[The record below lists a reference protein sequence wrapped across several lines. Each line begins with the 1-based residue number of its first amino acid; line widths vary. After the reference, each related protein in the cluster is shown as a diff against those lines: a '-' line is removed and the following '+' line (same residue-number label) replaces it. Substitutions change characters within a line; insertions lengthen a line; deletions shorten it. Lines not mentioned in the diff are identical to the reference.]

1 MFPNPINKM
10 IGVIN
15 IDREKRE
22 IYKDSGGYFYNMKES
37 VDTYVSLKSHIESMQ
52 SILDA
57 HPDAELEYDYEAW
70 DDNKSVVVRYKV
82 YVDSGDPRII
92 KLLEKVRQDEEKM
105 KIKQKEKDKKVLEE
119 LKKRS
124 PELFKD

>member
-1 MFPNPINKM
+1 M

-37 VDTYVSLKSHIESMQ
+37 VDVFVGLKSHIEAMQ

-57 HPDAELEYDYEAW
+57 HPDAELDYDYEDW
-70 DDNKSVVVRYKV
+70 DEYRQVIVRYKV
-82 YVDSGDPRII
+82 YVDPNDVRIV
-92 KLLEKVRQDEEKM
+92 KLLEKVKEDEEKM
-105 KIKQKEKDKKVLEE
+105 KLKQKEKDKKVLEE

>member
-1 MFPNPINKM
+1 M
-10 IGVIN
+10 IGQIN
-15 IDREKRE
+15 IDGGKRE

-37 VDTYVSLKSHIESMQ
+37 VDVCVGLKSHIAAML

-57 HPDAELEYDYEAW
+57 HPDAELDYDWEAW

-82 YVDSGDPRII
+82 YVDSGDSRIV
-92 KLLEKVRQDEEKM
+92 KLLEKVREDEEKM
-105 KIKQKEKDKKVLEE
+105 KLKQREKDKKVLEE

>member
-1 MFPNPINKM
+1 M

-22 IYKDSGGYFYNMKES
+22 IYKDSGGYFYSMKES

-92 KLLEKVRQDEEKM
+92 KLLEKIRQDEEKM
-105 KIKQKEKDKKVLEE
+105 KIRQKEKDKKVLEE

>member
-1 MFPNPINKM
+1 M

-37 VDTYVSLKSHIESMQ
+37 VDVFVRLKSHIEAMQ

-57 HPDAELEYDYEAW
+57 HPDAELDYDYEDW
-70 DDNKSVVVRYKV
+70 DEYRQVIVRYKV
-82 YVDSGDPRII
+82 YVDPNDSRIV
-92 KLLEKVRQDEEKM
+92 KLLEKVKEDEEKM
-105 KIKQKEKDKKVLEE
+105 KLKQKEKDKKVLEE

>member
-1 MFPNPINKM
+1 M

-37 VDTYVSLKSHIESMQ
+37 VDVYVGLKSHIEAMQ
-52 SILDA
+52 SILDT
-57 HPDAELEYDYEAW
+57 HPDAELDYDYEAW
-70 DDNKSVVVRYKV
+70 DESRYVVVRYKV
-82 YVDSGDPRII
+82 YVDPNDERIV
-92 KLLEKVRQDEEKM
+92 KLLKKVEEDEEKM
-105 KIKQKEKDKKVLEE
+105 KLKQKEKDKKVLED

>member
-1 MFPNPINKM
+1 M

-37 VDTYVSLKSHIESMQ
+37 VDVYVGLKSHIEAMQ

-57 HPDAELEYDYEAW
+57 HPDAELDYDYGAW
-70 DDNKSVVVRYKV
+70 DENRYVVVRYKV
-82 YVDSGDPRII
+82 YVDPNDERIVN
-92 KLLEKVRQDEEKM
+92 LLKKVKEDEEKM
-105 KIKQKEKDKKVLEE
+105 RLKQKERDKKVLED